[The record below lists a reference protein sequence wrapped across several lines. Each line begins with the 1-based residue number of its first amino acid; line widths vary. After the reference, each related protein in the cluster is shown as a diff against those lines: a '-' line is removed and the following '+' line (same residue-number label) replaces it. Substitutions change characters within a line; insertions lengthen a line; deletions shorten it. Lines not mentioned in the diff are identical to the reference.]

1 MLVLKFFI
9 EVVIGFVLCVGAFLL
24 LFLLVV
30 KLTEWELRKKGV
42 SYDQYTKII
51 EQIAKDKEL

>member
-1 MLVLKFFI
+1 MLVLKLLI

-51 EQIAKDKEL
+51 EQMAKDKEL

>member
-1 MLVLKFFI
+1 MTVLKFLI
-9 EVVIGFVLCVGAFLL
+9 ELVIGFVLCVGAFLL

-51 EQIAKDKEL
+51 EQMAKDKEL

>member
-1 MLVLKFFI
+1 MTVLEFFI
-9 EVVIGFVLCVGAFLL
+9 DLVICFVLCVGAFLL

-51 EQIAKDKEL
+51 EQMAKDIEQ

>member
-1 MLVLKFFI
+1 MLVLKFLI
-9 EVVIGFVLCVGAFLL
+9 ELVIGFVLCVGAFLL

-51 EQIAKDKEL
+51 EQMAKDKEL

>member
-1 MLVLKFFI
+1 MLVLKLLI
-9 EVVIGFVLCVGAFLL
+9 EVVICFVLCVGAFLL

-51 EQIAKDKEL
+51 EQMAKDKEQ